1 MTLANYFINL
11 KRYVNGIPFL
21 TSAEK
26 FLVFG
31 VILLISYSA
40 RSQKGLEGIYVET
53 YYISD
58 EKDSTD
64 ILSGQHLPEGSVTY
78 RIFADLAPEYEL
90 QMVYGTEGHALSIS
104 TTTTFFNNYRGG
116 FGKGNYIS
124 RVKLGE
130 HTVPID
136 SWITVGATS
145 QHHQGVPKHLDPDS
159 SVIGGKYNDGGSAR
173 IKGGLLVNDDPKA
186 GIPLTKKDGFV
197 EMPAPKVIF
206 YNLEPEVF
214 VKRKN
219 QGLFYTEDG
228 VYGVLEGVVGITE
241 ENMVLLAQITTD
253 GELAFELNLQILA
266 PYGGVE
272 RFVAKNPDG
281 SEFTHP
287 ELIYPSKPAN

>member
-1 MTLANYFINL
+1 MSSAKVLQI
-11 KRYVNGIPFL
+11 KRYVSGVPFL
-21 TSAEK
+21 GIGNVCLLVMM
-26 FLVFG
+26 LVFCCRE
-31 VILLISYSA
+31 SSA
-40 RSQKGLEGIYVET
+40 QKGLEGVYVET

-58 EKDSTD
+58 ERDSTD

-78 RIFADLAPEYEL
+78 RIYADLAPEYKL

-136 SWITVGATS
+136 SWITVGAVS
-145 QHHQGVPKHLDPDS
+145 QHHQGVPKHLDPDT

-173 IKGGLLVNDDPKA
+173 IEGGLLVNADPKA
-186 GIPLTKKDGFV
+186 GIPITQKDGYV

-219 QGLFYTEDG
+219 EGLFYTEDG

-253 GELAFELNLQILA
+253 GELAFELNLQLLA

-272 RFVAKNPDG
+272 RFVARNPDG

-287 ELIYPSKPAN
+287 QLIYPRKEAN

>member
-1 MTLANYFINL
+1 MLPSHFDQI
-11 KRYVNGIPFL
+11 KRYVKGIPFL
-21 TSAEK
+21 PLRISLCLAA
-26 FLVFG
+26 
-31 VILLISYSA
+31 ILGLWQPGND
-40 RSQKGLEGIYVET
+40 QKGLEGIFVET

-58 EKDSTD
+58 TKDSTD

-78 RIFADLAPEYEL
+78 RIYADLAPEYKL
-90 QMVYGTEGHALSIS
+90 QMVYGTEGHALSLS

-136 SWITVGATS
+136 SWITVGAVS
-145 QHHQGVPKHLDPDS
+145 QHHHGVPKHLDPDT

-173 IKGGLLVNDDPKA
+173 IEGGLLVNDDPEA
-186 GIPLTKKDGFV
+186 GIPLTEKDGYV
-197 EMPAPKVIF
+197 ELPAPKLIF

-219 QGLFYTEDG
+219 EGLFYTEDG
-228 VYGVLEGVVGITE
+228 VYGVLEGVTGVTE
-241 ENMVLLAQITTD
+241 ENMVLIAQITTN
-253 GELAFELNLQILA
+253 GELAFELNLQLLA

-287 ELIYPSKPAN
+287 ELIYPRKDAN